1 MADKKE
7 NKQEIP
13 EPVYD
18 GSDASITF
26 TDVVSINVRND
37 YVHLGIGLRDLNDP
51 NQIKVQHKVY
61 MTVDH
66 FMRFSNLCGQVA
78 SNIENQIIKEQNAA
92 KEKDQN

>member
-1 MADKKE
+1 MAEKE
-7 NKQEIP
+7 KKQEIQ
-13 EPVYD
+13 EPTYD

-26 TDVVSINVRND
+26 TDVISINVRND
-37 YVHLGIGLRDLNDP
+37 YVHLGVGLRDVNDP

-78 SNIENQIIKEQNAA
+78 SNIENQITKEQNAA
-92 KEKDQN
+92 KKEDQN